1 VSNDDLSERDTAFID
16 RAKVVLDQRVLDL
29 DRETVLRLQR
39 ARVDAL
45 SGETTRRWIWAW
57 TSTVAIGVVAVLAV
71 VLWMKQPSQENHHS
85 PVFEDMEL
93 MMSAENVELAED
105 FEFYHWLADADTTG

>member
-1 VSNDDLSERDTAFID
+1 VSQDAFREGDTSFVD
-16 RAKVVLDQRVLDL
+16 RAKRVLDHSLLNL

-45 SGETTRRWIWAW
+45 SGQTARRWTWAW
-57 TSTVAIGVVAVLAV
+57 TSAVALGAVAILSI
-71 VLWMKQPSQENHHS
+71 VLWTKQPVQENHHS
-85 PVFEDMEL
+85 PLLEDMEL

-105 FEFYHWLADADTTG
+105 FEFYHWLADADTMG